1 MSFELD
7 ERSLD
12 QLFRKARTYNGF
24 SNAPLPADTAQ
35 RLYELL
41 KWGPTSMNGQPAR
54 FVFVTSQE
62 GRERLAP
69 ALSPGNLQKTMA
81 APMTV
86 IVAYDARFYEHLA
99 RHFPAY
105 DARPMFESN
114 AALTESTA
122 QRNSALQ
129 GAYLM
134 IAARALGLACG
145 AMSGFDAEKVNAAF
159 FPDGRYKANFLCNIG
174 VGDESTLYPR
184 GSRFEFDEVAQIV

>member
-24 SNAPLPADTAQ
+24 SSDPLPAGTAE

-54 FVFVTSQE
+54 FVFVSTAE
-62 GRERLAP
+62 GKARLAP
-69 ALSPGNLQKTMA
+69 ALSPGNLQKTLA

-86 IVAYDARFYEHLA
+86 IVAYDARFFEHLP

-114 AALTESTA
+114 TALAESTA

-134 IAARALGLACG
+134 MAARSLGLACG
-145 AMSGFDAEKVNAAF
+145 AMSGFDAGKIDAEF
-159 FPDGRYKANFLCNIG
+159 FPEGRYKTNFLCNIG
-174 VGDESTLYPR
+174 VGDDSTLYPR